1 MTNVKAFITSLKVT
15 WLRRIITNSNN
26 NNWSTLSNI
35 NFNSL
40 CSLGDTYFRF
50 LSKDLHNPFWKDVL
64 ESLYKYY
71 SSFKI
76 QDLDDILPHG
86 AILTYQIRT
95 IFSINIGLIKV

>member
-26 NNWSTLSNI
+26 NNWSTLPNI

-50 LSKDLHNPFWKDVL
+50 LSKD
-64 ESLYKYY
+64 
-71 SSFKI
+71 
-76 QDLDDILPHG
+76 
-86 AILTYQIRT
+86 
-95 IFSINIGLIKV
+95 